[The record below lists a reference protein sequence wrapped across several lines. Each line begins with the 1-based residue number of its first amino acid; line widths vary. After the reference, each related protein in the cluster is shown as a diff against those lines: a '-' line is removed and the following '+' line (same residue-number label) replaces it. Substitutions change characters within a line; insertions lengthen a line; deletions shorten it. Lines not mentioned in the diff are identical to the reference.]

1 LQFQDFAYLV
11 IAFRPVQ
18 ETQMKARWKILIA
31 VGVFLAVF
39 IGIWLVTIH
48 VGPENEVEA
57 YKKFLREKG
66 EKLEISEVLPPP
78 VAPESNSVDAVEDA
92 FRMFGSGS
100 GKIPDA
106 MKMVAPGK
114 AMVGWMQP
122 DVRGYDFTNSWDDFA
137 ADIAADRPAIELL
150 HRVLDRPKLDFQL
163 DYKKGAELLL
173 PYLAPLKRS
182 AQKLEAAAV
191 LDLHN
196 GDTGAAATN
205 ILTMLGLVQRN
216 ASEGLLISHLVRIA
230 ITAIAVV
237 PTWEFLQATNVTDA
251 QLAAVQQGWE
261 QMDFFSDATNAFVME
276 RAWGLAEIEK
286 IRATHFEFGKAL
298 GAASSMSSSGGSSSV
313 WTWPPDW
320 EAITERPRDAIG
332 EAMWRS
338 SWSYS
343 DELRMLKSDSII
355 LETLRTMQTNQTQFY
370 KADYDAMTARL
381 SSLGITNVG
390 EAFFRALKIPDM
402 SEVFGEYSLGSAV
415 RRTIQIETS
424 CRVVVTAI
432 ALKRFQFRHGNLPE
446 TLNELS
452 PEFFRTVP
460 IDPYDGKSLRYHPN
474 ADGTYLLYSIG
485 EDGVDDG
492 GDPTNSASG
501 SSSFY
506 WQRARDWVWPQPAT
520 PAEVQF
526 FYDHPPK

>member
-1 LQFQDFAYLV
+1 
-11 IAFRPVQ
+11 
-18 ETQMKARWKILIA
+18 
-31 VGVFLAVF
+31 
-39 IGIWLVTIH
+39 
-48 VGPENEVEA
+48 
-57 YKKFLREKG
+57 
-66 EKLEISEVLPPP
+66 
-78 VAPESNSVDAVEDA
+78 
-92 FRMFGSGS
+92 
-100 GKIPDA
+100 
-106 MKMVAPGK
+106 
-114 AMVGWMQP
+114 
-122 DVRGYDFTNSWDDFA
+122 
-137 ADIAADRPAIELL
+137 
-150 HRVLDRPKLDFQL
+150 
-163 DYKKGAELLL
+163 
-173 PYLAPLKRS
+173 
-182 AQKLEAAAV
+182 
-191 LDLHN
+191 
-196 GDTGAAATN
+196 
-205 ILTMLGLVQRN
+205 
-216 ASEGLLISHLVRIA
+216 
-230 ITAIAVV
+230 
-237 PTWEFLQATNVTDA
+237 
-251 QLAAVQQGWE
+251 
-261 QMDFFSDATNAFVME
+261 
-276 RAWGLAEIEK
+276 
-286 IRATHFEFGKAL
+286 
-298 GAASSMSSSGGSSSV
+298 
-313 WTWPPDW
+313 
-320 EAITERPRDAIG
+320 
-332 EAMWRS
+332 
-338 SWSYS
+338 
-343 DELRMLKSDSII
+343 
-355 LETLRTMQTNQTQFY
+355 
-370 KADYDAMTARL
+370 MTARL

>member
-1 LQFQDFAYLV
+1 
-11 IAFRPVQ
+11 
-18 ETQMKARWKILIA
+18 MKARWKILIA
-31 VGVFLAVF
+31 VGIFLAVF

-48 VGPENEVEA
+48 VQPENEVEA
-57 YKKFLREKG
+57 YKKLLLEKG
-66 EKLEISEVLPPP
+66 ERLKISEVLPPP
-78 VAPESNSVDAVEDA
+78 VPPESNSVNAVEDA
-92 FRMFGSGS
+92 FRMFGSS
-100 GKIPDA
+100 AENVPDA

-114 AMVGWMQP
+114 ALVGWMQSN
-122 DVRGYDFTNSWDDFA
+122 VSGYNFTNSWDDFA
-137 ADIAADRPAIELL
+137 ADIAPDRPAIELL
-150 HRVLDRPKLDFQL
+150 HQVLDRPKLDFQL

-173 PYLAPLKRS
+173 PHLAPLKRS
-182 AQKLEAAAV
+182 AQKLEAASV

-230 ITAIAVV
+230 ITAIAVA
-237 PTWEFLQATNVTDA
+237 PTWEFLQAINVSDA
-251 QLAAVQQGWE
+251 QLAIVQQGWQ
-261 QMDFFSDATNAFVME
+261 QMDFLSDATNAFVME

-286 IRATHFEFGKAL
+286 MRATHYEFGKVL
-298 GAASSMSSSGGSSSV
+298 GAASSMSSSGGSSGA

-343 DELRMLKSDSII
+343 DELRTLKGTSII

-390 EAFFRALKIPDM
+390 DAFFRALKIPDM
-402 SEVFGEYSLGSAV
+402 SEMFGDNGLGSAV
-415 RRTIQIETS
+415 LRTLRVETER
-424 CRVVVTAI
+424 RVVVTAI
-432 ALKRFQFRHGNLPE
+432 ALKRFQLQHGKLPE
-446 TLNELS
+446 TLAELT
-452 PEFFRTVP
+452 PEFIPSVP
-460 IDPYDGKSLRYHPN
+460 IDVYDGKPIRYHPN
-474 ADGTYLLYSIG
+474 ADGTYLLYSVG
-485 EDGVDDG
+485 EDGTDDG
-492 GDPTNSASG
+492 GDPTNTASG
-501 SSSFY
+501 SSNLY
-506 WQRARDWVWPQPAT
+506 WQGNRVRDWVWPQPAT
-520 PAEVQF
+520 PTEVQY

>member
-1 LQFQDFAYLV
+1 
-11 IAFRPVQ
+11 
-18 ETQMKARWKILIA
+18 MKARWKILIA
-31 VGVFLAVF
+31 GGIFLVLLAASMMF
-39 IGIWLVTIH
+39 STH
-48 VGPENEVEA
+48 FQPENEVEA
-57 YKKFLREKG
+57 YKKLLRDKG

-78 VAPESNSVDAVEDA
+78 VAPESNSLDAVEDA
-92 FRMFGSGS
+92 FRLSGSSS
-100 GKIPDA
+100 GKIPNA
-106 MKMVAPGK
+106 MQMVAPGK
-114 AMVGWMQP
+114 AMAAWMQP
-122 DVRGYDFTNSWDDFA
+122 DVRGYDGSGNNMTNSWNDFA
-137 ADIAADRPAIELL
+137 ADILVDRPAIELL
-150 HRVLDRPKLDFQL
+150 HQVLERPELDFQL

-173 PYLAPLKRS
+173 PHLAPLKRS

-191 LDLHN
+191 LDLHD

-230 ITAIAVV
+230 MTSIAVA

-251 QLAAVQQGWE
+251 QLADVQQGWK
-261 QMDFFSDATNAFVME
+261 QMDFLSDATNAFVME

-286 IRATHFEFGKAL
+286 IRATHYEFGKVF
-298 GAASSMSSSGGSSSV
+298 GAASSMSSSGGSSSA

-320 EAITERPRDAIG
+320 EAITESPRDAIG

-355 LETLRTMQTNQTQFY
+355 LEALRTMQTNQSQFY

-381 SSLGITNVG
+381 SSLGITNAG
-390 EAFFRALKIPDM
+390 EAFFRALKIPDF
-402 SEVFGEYSLGSAV
+402 SDEFGGSLGSVV
-415 RRTIQIETS
+415 RKMIQIETAR
-424 CRVVVTAI
+424 RVVVTAI
-432 ALKRFQFRHGNLPE
+432 ALKRFQLKHGKLPG
-446 TLNELS
+446 TLDELS
-452 PEFFRTVP
+452 PEFLGAVP
-460 IDPYDGKSLRYHPN
+460 IDPYDGKPLRYHPN

-485 EDGVDDG
+485 EDGKDDG

>member
-1 LQFQDFAYLV
+1 
-11 IAFRPVQ
+11 
-18 ETQMKARWKILIA
+18 MKSRWKILIA
-31 VGVFLAVF
+31 AGIFLVLFAASMMLGTHF
-39 IGIWLVTIH
+39 R
-48 VGPENEVEA
+48 PENELEA
-57 YKKFLREKG
+57 YKKSLREKG

-78 VAPESNSVDAVEDA
+78 VLPESNSVNAVEDA
-92 FRMFGSGS
+92 FRMFGSS
-100 GKIPDA
+100 AENVPDA

-114 AMVGWMQP
+114 ALVGWMQSN
-122 DVRGYDFTNSWDDFA
+122 VSGYNFTNSWDDFA
-137 ADIAADRPAIELL
+137 ADIAPDRPAIELL
-150 HRVLDRPKLDFQL
+150 HQVLDRPKLDFQL

-173 PYLAPLKRS
+173 PHLASLKRS
-182 AQKLEAAAV
+182 AQKLEAAVV
-191 LDLHN
+191 LDLHT

-251 QLAAVQQGWE
+251 QLAAVQQGWN
-261 QMDFFSDATNAFVME
+261 QMDFLSDATNAFVME

-286 IRATHFEFGKAL
+286 MRATHYEFGKMF
-298 GAASSMSSSGGSSSV
+298 GAASSMSSSGGSSSA

-320 EAITERPRDAIG
+320 EAVTERPRDAIG

-343 DELRMLKSDSII
+343 DELRTLKGASII

-381 SSLGITNVG
+381 SSLGITNAG
-390 EAFFRALKIPDM
+390 EAFFRTLKIPDFND
-402 SEVFGEYSLGSAV
+402 EFGGGSLGVVVLKMIRMESA
-415 RRTIQIETS
+415 R
-424 CRVVVTAI
+424 RVVVTAI
-432 ALKRFQFRHGNLPE
+432 ALKRFQLKHGKLPQ
-446 TLNELS
+446 TLNELA
-452 PEFFRTVP
+452 PEFIPSVP
-460 IDPYDGKSLRYHPN
+460 IDVYDGKPLRYHPN
-474 ADGTYLLYSIG
+474 ADGTYLLYSVG
-485 EDGVDDG
+485 DDGKNDG
-492 GDPTNSASG
+492 GDPTNAASG

-520 PAEVQF
+520 PAEVQD